1 MKVKQLFDDVKDIN
15 INSILLKYGV
25 KNVDEYLKGNSIEP
39 TTNYDNIDKW
49 CGTLNNYM
57 KEGDYNV
64 NKE

>member
-49 CGTLNNYM
+49 CGVLNNYM